1 MLIEYIFLT
10 SFFLVLGLA
19 AYIRIRHPFWSLQP
33 VFHTYDFWRYW
44 VMQPYVIESSLGR
57 HPNKCLKLDLV
68 QTKEFLDASDEE
80 RAAVLDLI
88 QCKYMSSEQMTY
100 MILNKDLHI
109 QCTHTISAPGLV
121 SLLKGGGGGGVD
133 GCMISYPVRF
143 CHRGHPMQTLFY
155 WEYIVVRQELDARIL
170 IQTHEYNQRR
180 KHPDIPASLIRK
192 DVNLSEGI
200 VPVVQ
205 FQVSKFELTK
215 SVGKP
220 PLAPAC
226 TVTRIRTET
235 MHVIMDFL
243 YDMTTRGGGMNLYVF
258 PEMPGLQ
265 ARIESNQWFVYTM
278 QMRDELLAVY
288 AFKDSKIMYE
298 GTSETATSE
307 IELAASQMLRETDDK
322 ALFAGFLHALHDLMS
337 TRPELGFITI
347 PHMSHNQKI
356 VETWK
361 WKYGPCSTHAA
372 AFYLYNFVCPVPET
386 AWIML

>member
-57 HPNKCLKLDLV
+57 HPNKFLKLDLV
-68 QTKEFLDASDEE
+68 STKEFLDASDEE

-88 QCKYMSSEQMTY
+88 QCKYVSSEQMTY
-100 MILNKDLHI
+100 MILDKDLHV

-121 SLLKGGGGGGVD
+121 SLLKGGGGVD

-155 WEYIVVRQELDARIL
+155 WEYVVVRQELDARIL
-170 IQTHEYNQRR
+170 IQTHEYNQRL
-180 KHPDIPASLIRK
+180 KHPDIPASLFRK

-226 TVTRIRTET
+226 TVTRIRAET

-243 YDMTTRGGGMNLYVF
+243 YDMTTKPSFFKLCIF

-265 ARIESNQWFVYTM
+265 ARIESNQWFFYTM
-278 QMRDELLAVY
+278 QMRDQLLAVY
-288 AFKDSKIMYE
+288 ALKDSKIMYE
-298 GTSETATSE
+298 DAAAAAARSE
-307 IELAASQMLRETDDK
+307 IELVASLGRDTDDK
-322 ALFAGFLHALHDLMS
+322 TLFAGFLHALHDLMS
-337 TRPELGFITI
+337 IRPELGFITI
-347 PHMSHNQKI
+347 PHMSHNHKI

-361 WKYGPCSTHAA
+361 WKYGPCSTHNAA
-372 AFYLYNFVCPVPET
+372 LYLYNFVCPECTPDD
-386 AWIML
+386 AWIII